1 MTLHIGILV
10 FPRVQQLDLTGP
22 YEVFA
27 SLPGAAVHLVW
38 KDRSPIES
46 ATGLVLGPT
55 MTFDECPA
63 LDVLCIPG
71 GGGVNALLEDAAV
84 LDFVRA
90 QSARARYT
98 TAVCTGSLVLGAA
111 GLLKG
116 RRATTH
122 WLSHDFLAKFGAIPV
137 HGRVV
142 RDGNLITAGG
152 VTAGIDFGL
161 AVVAELAGQAQ
172 AEAIQLALEYAPQP
186 PFQAGTPEEAPAAV
200 LATVRKQ
207 MAPTRA
213 ARAAIIARL
222 VGADVAA
229 LAS

>member
-1 MTLHIGILV
+1 MTLQIGILV

-27 SLPGAAVHLVW
+27 SLPAATVHLVW
-38 KDRSPIES
+38 KDRSAITS
-46 ATGLVLGPT
+46 ATGLVLAPT
-55 MTFDECPA
+55 MTFGECPA

-71 GGGVNALLEDAAV
+71 GAGVNALLEDAEV
-84 LDFVRA
+84 LAFVRA
-90 QSARARYT
+90 QAAQARYVT
-98 TAVCTGSLVLGAA
+98 SVCTGSLVLGAA

-152 VTAGIDFGL
+152 VTAGIDLGL

-186 PFQAGTPEEAPAAV
+186 PFQAGTPDEAPAAV
-200 LATVRKQ
+200 LATVREKL
-207 MAPTRA
+207 APTRA
-213 ARAAIIARL
+213 AREAIIAKL
-222 VGADVAA
+222 VGAEVAGA
-229 LAS
+229 A

>member
-1 MTLHIGILV
+1 MTLQIGILV

-27 SLPGAAVHLVW
+27 SLPAANVHLVW
-38 KDRSPIES
+38 KDRSAITS
-46 ATGLVLGPT
+46 ATGLVLAPT
-55 MTFDECPA
+55 MTFGECPA

-71 GGGVNALLEDAAV
+71 GAGINALLEDAEV
-84 LDFVRA
+84 LGFVRA
-90 QSARARYT
+90 QAARARYVT
-98 TAVCTGSLVLGAA
+98 SVCSGSLVLGAA

-186 PFQAGTPEEAPAAV
+186 PFRAGTPEEAPATV

-213 ARAAIIARL
+213 ARAAIIAKL
-222 VGADVAA
+222 VGADVAGA
-229 LAS
+229 A